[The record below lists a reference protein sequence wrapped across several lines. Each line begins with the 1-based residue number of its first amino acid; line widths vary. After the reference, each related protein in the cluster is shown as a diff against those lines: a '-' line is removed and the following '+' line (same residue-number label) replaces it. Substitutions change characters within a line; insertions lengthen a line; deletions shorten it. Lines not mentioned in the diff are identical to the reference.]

1 MNGDSPDPDFSC
13 GSVGLLMDWQFL
25 QIVQC
30 FPSINHPVLGK
41 NHLKHYCERKKKHSS
56 CPNCSMQLPTHC
68 PALQYGKAYK
78 LQKGMAI
85 ATTQIQ
91 CLKL

>member
-41 NHLKHYCERKKKHSS
+41 NHLKHYCERKKKTLELS
-56 CPNCSMQLPTHC
+56 
-68 PALQYGKAYK
+68 
-78 LQKGMAI
+78 
-85 ATTQIQ
+85 
-91 CLKL
+91 